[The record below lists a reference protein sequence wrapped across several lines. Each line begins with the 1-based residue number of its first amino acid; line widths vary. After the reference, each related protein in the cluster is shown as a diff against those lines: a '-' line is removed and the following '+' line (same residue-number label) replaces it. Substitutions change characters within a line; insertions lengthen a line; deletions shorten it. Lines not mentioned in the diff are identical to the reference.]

1 MLQPLIHLPE
11 PEHKSANG
19 ISLIVI
25 STYNYKTNIEHL
37 LFAVAQIEK
46 RSETQYAYDSTINT
60 YEQLSDALVGRV
72 SKKDRHIL

>member
-1 MLQPLIHLPE
+1 M
-11 PEHKSANG
+11 
-19 ISLIVI
+19 I

-46 RSETQYAYDSTINT
+46 RSETQYVYDSTINT